1 MNRKF
6 WEEQPL
12 TDDDMSRINDLA
24 GELGVMPQYLI
35 DLYKIKDKH
44 TLLKVLELEQNKF
57 MAERAAYWVGY

>member
-24 GELGVMPQYLI
+24 AELGVMPQYLI

-44 TLLKVLELEQNKF
+44 TLWKVIELKQAEF
-57 MAERAAYWVGY
+57 MAERAAYRGY

>member
-24 GELGVMPQYLI
+24 AELGVMPQYLI

-44 TLLKVLELEQNKF
+44 TLWKVLELEQNKF
-57 MAERAAYWVGY
+57 MAERNAYLGGY

>member
-1 MNRKF
+1 MSRKF

-12 TDDDMSRINDLA
+12 TEDDMSRINDLA

-57 MAERAAYWVGY
+57 MAERAAYWGGY